1 VIFSQTSW
9 TTAVQY
15 CRYVPVTNQVA
26 PTNLQ
31 PAGPYDHLD
40 DLTSEEVKAPSYDGT
55 MIPLSIVHKKGMAL
69 DGKNPTIL
77 YAYGSYG
84 STQDP
89 ALGPSYIAW
98 YERGG
103 ILAVAHVRGG
113 GEGGEAWHQAGFKL
127 TKPNTWRDFIAC
139 GEYLV
144 SQKYTSPAQMGILGG
159 SAGGITVGRALT
171 ERPDLFAAAAA
182 RAGAVNVLRAGRE
195 PNGPPNIPEFGSDT
209 TQAGFEDLYAMDAL
223 QHVRDGVAY
232 PAVLLT
238 TGIND
243 PRVSPSEPAKFAARL
258 QAASSSGKPV
268 LLRVDYQG
276 GHGIG
281 ASRLQSEEL
290 TADTFAFFLSQFG
303 HATTAVNIRSDI
315 QYGQAGGASLRL
327 DAAVPDGSG
336 PFPVALLVHGGGWSG
351 GDKARDIN
359 MLFDPLNKAHVV
371 WFSINYRLSPKSQ
384 WPACY
389 DDVRTAIR
397 WVKAHA
403 TEYKGD
409 PNRIVLIGYSA
420 GGELTCLA
428 AAQAA
433 DDTKVKAAVGI
444 SSPTDMVADTERR
457 GGLSPSAKALLGL
470 SDFDDKARKVL
481 GEMSALNYVHAG
493 MPPFLLIHGNA
504 DTSVPYEQSIHFQ
517 AKLKAAGVAC
527 DLVTIVQGPHDISKW
542 AAIDPQWTAKIVK
555 WIVAND

>member
-1 VIFSQTSW
+1 VLQTSLAHPDLTGAKVAVPEGRTVLREVGAAADALYVKELDDGIYHILRVPSDGAPARLPIPIAGTVSMAGSDPRLDGIIFSETSW
-9 TTAVQY
+9 TTAARY
-15 CRYVPVTNQVA
+15 CRYVPVTGQVVT
-26 PTNLQ
+26 TNLQ
-31 PAGPYDHLD
+31 PAGPYDNLD

-84 STQDP
+84 ITQDP

-103 ILAVAHVRGG
+103 IFAVAHVRGG
-113 GEGGEAWHQAGFKL
+113 GEGGEAWHQGGFKL

-144 SQKYTSPAQMGILGG
+144 RQKYTSPAQMAVMGG
-159 SAGGITVGRALT
+159 SAGGITVGRAIT
-171 ERPDLFAAAAA
+171 ERPDLFAAASA
-182 RAGAVNVLRAGRE
+182 RSGVVDALRAERE
-195 PNGPPNIPEFGSDT
+195 PNGPPNVPEFGSSR

-290 TADTFAFFLSQFG
+290 TADTFAFFLWQFA
-303 HATTAVNIRSDI
+303 HAPAAVN
-315 QYGQAGGASLRL
+315 
-327 DAAVPDGSG
+327 
-336 PFPVALLVHGGGWSG
+336 
-351 GDKARDIN
+351 
-359 MLFDPLNKAHVV
+359 
-371 WFSINYRLSPKSQ
+371 
-384 WPACY
+384 
-389 DDVRTAIR
+389 
-397 WVKAHA
+397 
-403 TEYKGD
+403 
-409 PNRIVLIGYSA
+409 
-420 GGELTCLA
+420 
-428 AAQAA
+428 
-433 DDTKVKAAVGI
+433 
-444 SSPTDMVADTERR
+444 
-457 GGLSPSAKALLGL
+457 
-470 SDFDDKARKVL
+470 
-481 GEMSALNYVHAG
+481 
-493 MPPFLLIHGNA
+493 
-504 DTSVPYEQSIHFQ
+504 
-517 AKLKAAGVAC
+517 
-527 DLVTIVQGPHDISKW
+527 
-542 AAIDPQWTAKIVK
+542 
-555 WIVAND
+555 